1 MPNFVVNVGDKQ
13 IKMPKLDIQ
22 RVVQLEDRKTFLGNL
37 NTQTN
42 NSLQT
47 DTILDTHKDMKDIVA
62 SQTSGG
68 SFLNET
74 GSKQVQSDC
83 HQESLKS
90 KQQKESESDAN
101 MLEYLNKCDEAIS
114 TIFDEA
120 PFDGKDNILVCSNFN
135 QKEKIKNNNLLDSLR
150 EEILKEDEERLSKVY
165 EDESVPKSL
174 KSPTT
179 FSMPFELRDSIKSKL
194 TDSNKEMRASA
205 VTYMGKMSLSS
216 QLGRQIRQ
224 SCASVEE
231 KEESQINQ
239 LRSITKTDMT
249 MSQKEFDKKSQMMC
263 LSELDTGSNHLHH
276 SSQKNEVTRTGKIQM
291 STKIIEDVQQRHR
304 APSENQALERN
315 QNGSSDNCG
324 KLFSPHSLTNGT
336 DSMIGSLQA

>member
-1 MPNFVVNVGDKQ
+1 M
-13 IKMPKLDIQ
+13 
-22 RVVQLEDRKTFLGNL
+22 
-37 NTQTN
+37 
-42 NSLQT
+42 
-47 DTILDTHKDMKDIVA
+47 
-62 SQTSGG
+62 
-68 SFLNET
+68 NET

-216 QLGRQIRQ
+216 
-224 SCASVEE
+224 
-231 KEESQINQ
+231 
-239 LRSITKTDMT
+239 
-249 MSQKEFDKKSQMMC
+249 
-263 LSELDTGSNHLHH
+263 
-276 SSQKNEVTRTGKIQM
+276 
-291 STKIIEDVQQRHR
+291 
-304 APSENQALERN
+304 
-315 QNGSSDNCG
+315 
-324 KLFSPHSLTNGT
+324 
-336 DSMIGSLQA
+336 